1 MKLSPHAQNDYVGGR
16 AVSIVG
22 DLVKLYEVWGSWK
35 DQHATDAEKELLAK
49 SLPTG
54 MIEVL
59 STDQTGEF
67 IRVGGHAYLD
77 QNDPSV
83 QARALEA
90 MEKAIRRGWIRHE
103 EGILFKLSGTGFD
116 RAREYAKELGTT

>member
-1 MKLSPHAQNDYVGGR
+1 M
-16 AVSIVG
+16 SIVG

-35 DQHATDAEKELLAK
+35 DQHATDSEKELLVK
-49 SLPTG
+49 SLPMG

-67 IRVGGHAYLD
+67 VRVGTHTYLD
-77 QNDPSV
+77 PNDPPV

-103 EGILFKLSGTGFD
+103 GGILFKLSGTGFD
-116 RAREYAKELGTT
+116 RAKEYASELSTT